1 MSKGEI
7 GIKEVV
13 ELLILIGVIIV
24 SLLIILAVK
33 EGGIDNLLKSIDV
46 PVFREWFK

>member
-33 EGGIDNLLKSIDV
+33 EGGIDNIIDKIGV
-46 PVFREWFK
+46 PIFREWFK